1 MFVPNR
7 VLLMRPTHVRRGA
20 GSADISGRDL
30 AVHAPEPEETSRNTK
45 ITLANDY
52 ELRL

>member
-1 MFVPNR
+1 MFAEE
-7 VLLMRPTHVRRGA
+7 RGR
-20 GSADISGRDL
+20 ADISGRDL
-30 AVHAPEPEETSRNTK
+30 TVHAPELEATSRNAK